1 MKRTNTKK
9 TNKPMPVRMEIPKI
23 KPVNPELTDKAKF
36 QKDGFRKISILNLKT
51 GKEKIISGK
60 PTAIEPASNENSV
73 LRTRV
78 GVVPVMRYPNG
89 LVSLILGYDKTYKG
103 KPTYVLSDFG
113 GKSDVNDKNSWEG
126 AVRELREE
134 TAVKERRMND
144 TVNRTLT
151 DEYVR
156 YNMNTN
162 RVIEVRHDYI
172 RPKSYEGGEEYN
184 AMMYIY
190 YVPITIPMR
199 DRLIKARND
208 EMFAAREVYTEE
220 LDKLLEGGY
229 VYGWQTD
236 KPVKD
241 TLYYSV
247 HKTLSAITVGKLL
260 DVFGP
265 EEIDDLD

>member
-1 MKRTNTKK
+1 MKKSRPTKTQPIK
-9 TNKPMPVRMEIPKI
+9 KKFPEIE
-23 KPVNPELTDKAKF
+23 PVNEDLKGQKRF
-36 QKDGFRKISILNLKT
+36 QKPGFTKISILNLKT

-60 PTAIEPASNENSV
+60 PTAIETAANENSM

-113 GKSDVNDKNSWEG
+113 GKSDIDDKNSWEG

-134 TAVKERRMND
+134 TAVKIKQKTGG
-144 TVNRTLT
+144 TVNVTLT

-172 RPKSYEGGEEYN
+172 RPRSFEGGEEYN

-199 DRLIKARND
+199 DRLLKARND

-220 LDKLLEGGY
+220 LDKLLAGKY
-229 VYGWQTD
+229 VYGWDTD
-236 KPVKD
+236 KPTQD

-247 HKTLSAITVGKLL
+247 HKTLSALTVDKLL
-260 DVFGP
+260 DVYGP
-265 EEIDDLD
+265 EELDLE